1 MDEFYC
7 SNCENQVKED
17 DQRCAFCGANLEET
31 IKDVDEQTLVAIKN
45 YINYLDA
52 ETEQQFLLQ
61 CGIES
66 FISKDDAGGMY
77 PHHFGGNNNYRL
89 LVLESNLDEALKVLQ
104 ASESNENSLESK
116 NEAE

>member
-45 YINYLDA
+45 YINYVDA
-52 ETEQQFLLQ
+52 EIEQQFLLQ

-77 PHHFGGNNNYRL
+77 PHHFGGINNYRL
-89 LVLESNLDEALKVLQ
+89 LVLESNLDEALKVLH
-104 ASESNENSLESK
+104 ASESNENSLESE